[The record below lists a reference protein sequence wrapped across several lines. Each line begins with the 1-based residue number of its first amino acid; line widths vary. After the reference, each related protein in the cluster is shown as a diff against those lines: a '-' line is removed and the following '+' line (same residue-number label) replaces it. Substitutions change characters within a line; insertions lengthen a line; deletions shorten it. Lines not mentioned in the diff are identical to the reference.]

1 MSWSG
6 GSYTKGNAATGGWAG
21 DASLGI
27 GIEAG
32 RHDTQDNDFA
42 TGINN
47 CLAKDGQNAMT
58 ANINL
63 GGYVPTNV
71 GAGTAAAPA
80 YCAGNDSNTGMFS
93 AAADNIGFATNGS
106 ERVRIDN
113 TGKVGIGTT
122 SPVTGL
128 NSVSSDTFSGN
139 ANTVALFQATKT
151 TTADAGIA
159 IGSLN
164 GNSPYIAATSLNNGA
179 GTASTLRFRT
189 AATDRLIIDASG
201 NVGIGT
207 NNPSAN
213 LHVSGVTNMYGN
225 ANGAYSAVVRNDNT
239 GGAAYGL
246 IVDGARNNYAFAV
259 RDYLGNYRV
268 VLNSDGTCGIGAVG
282 GNNASISVGSGGTVL
297 LQTGNT
303 SRFQVDSSTGYK
315 QFYNGSIYID
325 NTAIS
330 SAVGTNALRYNTS
343 NGFVTYDTSSRLI
356 KDNIVDSPYG
366 LDAVLALQPRK
377 YFRTDDQREE
387 VGFVAD
393 EVEGVVP
400 ETVTYG
406 PKSCFTKN
414 EEDTEII
421 PVGVNYDR
429 LTSVLCKAIQELNAK
444 VEALEARI
452 AVLEA

>member
-122 SPVTGL
+122 SPSYDLVAQNNQNASTAMQVHNPNTGAAANSQIILGNNSSATAAALTL
-128 NSVSSDTFSGN
+128 NSGGNTTNGGVSSLNLIQGLSAPLTFATAGSERMRIN
-139 ANTVALFQATKT
+139 ANG
-151 TTADAGIA
+151 D
-159 IGSLN
+159 
-164 GNSPYIAATSLNNGA
+164 
-179 GTASTLRFRT
+179 
-189 AATDRLIIDASG
+189 
-201 NVGIGT
+201 VGIGLT
-207 NNPSAN
+207 PISGRKLEINGLLACRGNSN
-213 LHVSGVTNMYGN
+213 SNSFTTSGVAIAISYVGAGSEYGI
-225 ANGAYSAVVRNDNT
+225 GIRPINDNST
-239 GGAAYGL
+239 ALEFKNAA
-246 IVDGARNNYAFAV
+246 NTN
-259 RDYLGNYRV
+259 
-268 VLNSDGTCGIGAVG
+268 IG
-282 GNNASISVGSGGTVL
+282 SISTTSTA
-297 LQTGNT
+297 TAFNT
-303 SRFQVDSSTGYK
+303 SSDYRLKENVGPISAGLDRLAQLKPCRFNFISEPHETIDGFLAHEVAEVVPNAVFGAKDAV
-315 QFYNGSIYID
+315 NEDGSIKVQALD
-325 NTAIS
+325 NSKLVPLLTA
-330 SAVGTNALRYNTS
+330 
-343 NGFVTYDTSSRLI
+343 
-356 KDNIVDSPYG
+356 
-366 LDAVLALQPRK
+366 
-377 YFRTDDQREE
+377 
-387 VGFVAD
+387 
-393 EVEGVVP
+393 
-400 ETVTYG
+400 
-406 PKSCFTKN
+406 
-414 EEDTEII
+414 
-421 PVGVNYDR
+421 
-429 LTSVLCKAIQELNAK
+429 AIQELNAK
-444 VEALEARI
+444 VEALEARV